1 MKVMEIPN
9 VNLNTPNVYS
19 YVDLIYSSI
28 LRDEASVNNCAN
40 LSFTL
45 KNNDKKYERYEII
58 H

>member
-1 MKVMEIPN
+1 MEIPN